1 MDIARSI
8 RTLSQRV
15 RAMIEQAQHV
25 EDTTGSGGSSGD
37 GISSDIPC
45 AETAETSTGSQKLWK
60 CITSERYETTMKR
73 DLMRP
78 IACRC
83 ASRAI
88 AEGQRGVNDAE
99 RDLESDR
106 SVGK

>member
-1 MDIARSI
+1 MDIARDI

-37 GISSDIPC
+37 GISSGTPC
-45 AETAETSTGSQKLWK
+45 AGIAETSTGSLRLWK
-60 CITSERYETTMKR
+60 CTTSERYETTMKR
-73 DLMRP
+73 DSMRP

-88 AEGQRGVNDAE
+88 AEGQRGVNDG
-99 RDLESDR
+99 D
-106 SVGK
+106 